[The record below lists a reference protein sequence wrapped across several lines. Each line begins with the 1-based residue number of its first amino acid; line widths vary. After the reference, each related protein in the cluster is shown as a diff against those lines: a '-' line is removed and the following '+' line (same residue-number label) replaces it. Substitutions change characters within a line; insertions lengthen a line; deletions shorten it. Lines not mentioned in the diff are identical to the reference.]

1 MENRKKMNLSPA
13 PEPSKID
20 INLGFKSTRDFNSVS
35 VNIGITDYVRKE
47 ETLDEAVDRVYEY
60 VNYKVVQKLQDTK
73 KEIEEIYEKRKS
85 RRRQQ

>member
-1 MENRKKMNLSPA
+1 
-13 PEPSKID
+13 
-20 INLGFKSTRDFNSVS
+20 